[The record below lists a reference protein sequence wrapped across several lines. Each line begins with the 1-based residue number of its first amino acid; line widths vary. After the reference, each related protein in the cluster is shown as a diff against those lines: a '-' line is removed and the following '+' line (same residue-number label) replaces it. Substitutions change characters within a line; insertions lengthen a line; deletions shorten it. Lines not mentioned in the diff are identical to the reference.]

1 MSTILENRISPD
13 QRFAK
18 RDKTEYHV
26 FSHCIED
33 ASTIEKWVG
42 ITRPKNV
49 LIDPKTYETLRNNRI
64 EWKFDDENSI
74 AAVVIKDSTQVE
86 EFKGETTGEVK
97 GASAEVKD

>member
-1 MSTILENRISPD
+1 MTISILFFFIKMSTILENKISPD

-49 LIDPKTYETLRNNRI
+49 LIDPQTYETLRNNRI
-64 EWKFDDENSI
+64 EWKFDQENTI
-74 AAVVIKDSTQVE
+74 VAVVIKDNAGD
-86 EFKGETTGEVK
+86 FKGAGEVK
-97 GASAEVKD
+97 D

>member
-49 LIDPKTYETLRNNRI
+49 LIDPRTYETLRNNRI
-64 EWKFDDENSI
+64 EWKFDEDKTI
-74 AAVVIKDSTQVE
+74 VAVVIKDSVQVE
-86 EFKGETTGEVK
+86 EFKGEATGEVK
-97 GASAEVKD
+97 D

>member
-18 RDKTEYHV
+18 REKTEYHV

-49 LIDPKTYETLRNNRI
+49 LIDPQTYETLRNNRI
-64 EWKFDDENSI
+64 EWTFDDENTI
-74 AAVVIKDSTQVE
+74 AAVVIKDSARVKE
-86 EFKGETTGEVK
+86 NKPETIGEVK
-97 GASAEVKD
+97 D

>member
-1 MSTILENRISPD
+1 MTISILFFFSKMSTILENRISPE

-18 RDKTEYHV
+18 RGKTEYHV

-64 EWKFDDENSI
+64 EWKFDQAHTI
-74 AAVVIKDSTQVE
+74 TAVVIKDVE
-86 EFKGETTGEVK
+86 DEAINIGEVK
-97 GASAEVKD
+97 D

>member
-1 MSTILENRISPD
+1 MTISILFFFIKMSTILENKISPE

-26 FSHCIED
+26 FSHYIED

-49 LIDPKTYETLRNNRI
+49 LIDPQTYERLRNNRI
-64 EWKFDDENSI
+64 EWKFDDENTI
-74 AAVVIKDSTQVE
+74 ASVEIKN
-86 EFKGETTGEVK
+86 KGEVK
-97 GASAEVKD
+97 D

>member
-1 MSTILENRISPD
+1 MSINLENTISPE

-18 RDKTEYHV
+18 RGNTEYHV
-26 FSHCIED
+26 FSHGIED

-64 EWKFDDENSI
+64 EWKFDKENTLS
-74 AAVVIKDSTQVE
+74 AVVIKDGGE
-86 EFKGETTGEVK
+86 MKGEMK
-97 GASAEVKD
+97 DQVKDE